1 MVLWR
6 FSARPCCW
14 RRKCTPRVLMEIL
27 GHSRIS
33 IMTNLYGHVVPA
45 MQQEVAAWLDAILAP
60 PAPSTGQPRE

>member
-1 MVLWR
+1 
-6 FSARPCCW
+6 
-14 RRKCTPRVLMEIL
+14 MEIL